1 MDAAGDHVELRHLLL
16 QEAPADAIAELESF
30 SPPSWQTLVSDCSDC
45 SSVSEGSEGEGMP
58 SARNRPRSAGAE
70 GAEYSEPLSG
80 PRAEQ
85 RQAPR
90 RTTARLKPLLGA
102 AEAILAQKPPVT
114 SNPPGPAEAFL
125 PTAQMP
131 EDGNEQSFAVG
142 LKARLRELKDCLDE
156 GLLTMDEFQED
167 GHHLSG
173 QTTFV

>member
-1 MDAAGDHVELRHLLL
+1 
-16 QEAPADAIAELESF
+16 
-30 SPPSWQTLVSDCSDC
+30 
-45 SSVSEGSEGEGMP
+45 MP

-90 RTTARLKPLLGA
+90 RTTVRLKPLLGA
-102 AEAILAQKPPVT
+102 AEAILAQQPPVT